1 MNHLQNNY
9 LECAKTGWEGMI
21 ANLLLVSYKYH
32 INTMKIIKLFRVNIF
47 IPITKFPYLTILLF
61 CERRSFRIFDQF
73 RGLFKETNDKILGDY
88 VGKGRENIWMFK
100 VAKSCH
106 KVTWAQKKV
115 TKKREL
121 NYIFN
126 FKIFKWE

>member
-32 INTMKIIKLFRVNIF
+32 INTMKIMKLFRVNIF

-61 CERRSFRIFDQF
+61 CKRRSFRIFDQF

-88 VGKGRENIWMFK
+88 VGKERERKYMN
-100 VAKSCH
+100 V
-106 KVTWAQKKV
+106 
-115 TKKREL
+115 
-121 NYIFN
+121 
-126 FKIFKWE
+126 